1 MGDNIIHDIVC
12 TCARYV
18 LQDVGSYVFYP
29 VAYLIGVELDD
40 CLEVARIISVKV
52 FTTEIIAFQE
62 LGISAKAELM
72 SVSTWLSV
80 SKSTDAALACRFN
93 VV

>member
-1 MGDNIIHDIVC
+1 M
-12 TCARYV
+12 
-18 LQDVGSYVFYP
+18 FYP
-29 VAYLIGVELDD
+29 VAYLIGVDLDD

-72 SVSTWLSV
+72 SVSTCKCASLPIPRLHV
-80 SKSTDAALACRFN
+80 ALRCRMKLHEAEHVHVCVCCTAATG
-93 VV
+93 